1 MQSEYTYR
9 CRKAT
14 GMIIPN
20 SFKGSK
26 LWKLDGDK
34 LQNKA
39 FPYTWTG
46 TCPTWDI
53 NGMTMQ
59 DNFDK
64 WNFKTKDDLIYIED
78 ISNKKFLQSSN
89 DGNVFWMDF
98 EENKPQ
104 QLWKRGEPNSEG
116 YFSLK
121 NYISQNFMTATSAT
135 TLEVKGK
142 LSRRWIVNCLFL

>member
-1 MQSEYTYR
+1 MFLFVYARGKKLCDIYLQSEYTYR

-14 GMIIPN
+14 GSIIPN

-46 TCPTWDI
+46 TSPIWDI

-64 WNFKTKDDLIYIED
+64 WNFKTKDDLIYIE
-78 ISNKKFLQSSN
+78 NSSERKVLEVQRYGSVILKN
-89 DGNVFWMDF
+89 LKED
-98 EENKPQ
+98 KPE
-104 QLWKRGEPNSEG
+104 QLWK
-116 YFSLK
+116 K
-121 NYISQNFMTATSAT
+121 
-135 TLEVKGK
+135 
-142 LSRRWIVNCLFL
+142 